1 MYKFK
6 YSLLLVVML
15 ASLSSYSQ
23 VGKTEAVIVFQ
34 NSDTVSAEI
43 KDEQLHLI
51 QTRIYYRQPGANTF
65 SKGLPEQI
73 KSVKF
78 TDGRLFESV
87 QTDSVSSLLLCLI
100 EGYYNLFTKAENKG
114 LNTYYIRHAQ
124 DPPIHLFETFQDQ
137 YEKTEDEVRR
147 KSNYEYAHQLT
158 NAMAD
163 NPRITMEISEMK
175 FKEDNLVALV
185 KEYNEFKGTQYPAS
199 SFHRRKSIK
208 VSPGLLISGYPIIS
222 EIYFPGLG
230 ISFDFYRNR
239 PYERFSLKTS
249 ISFNIVDDP
258 IYDRNNLIIEI
269 PIALSYSYYEKGRLK
284 LDFFGG
290 VSSLLVIDSYT
301 SYGHRETF
309 AELHPLLY
317 LGTGIDYKLRKSALR
332 FEVSLITVTFIF
344 AYIF

>member
-1 MYKFK
+1 MYKFN
-6 YSLLLVVML
+6 YSLLLVVLL

-51 QTRIYYRQPGANTF
+51 QTRIYYKQPGANTF

-73 KSVKF
+73 KSVRF
-78 TDGRLFESV
+78 ADGRLFESV

-163 NPRITMEISEMK
+163 NARLTMDISEMK
-175 FKEDNLVALV
+175 FTEDNLVSIV
-185 KEYNEFKGTQYPAS
+185 KKYNEFKGTQYPAS
-199 SFHRRKSIK
+199 SGNKQKSTKI
-208 VSPGLLISGYPIIS
+208 STGILISGYPLLTD
-222 EIYFPGLG
+222 FHAPGLG
-230 ISFDFYRNR
+230 MCFDFYRNR
-239 PYERFSLKTS
+239 PYEKFGLKTRV
-249 ISFNIVDDP
+249 SFNILDYQKDDSYKF
-258 IYDRNNLIIEI
+258 IMEI
-269 PIALSYSYYEKGRLK
+269 PIGVSYKYFERTRLN
-284 LDFFGG
+284 LDVFGG
-290 VSSLLVIDSYT
+290 ISSFLIIDSDI
-301 SYGHRETF
+301 SYGVRETYSTF
-309 AELHPLLY
+309 AASLY
-317 LGTGIDYKLRKSALR
+317 LGTGIDYKIKKSALR
-332 FEVSLITVTFIF
+332 FEFSLIPMTLIF